1 MNGVHVGNEGVRRRR
16 RRSRSRRTEEAE
28 EEEEE
33 GKRKEKEKEKE
44 KTTQI
49 IVDVR
54 LGFQKRSTYPI
65 VLRFTW
71 KRLILGV

>member
-1 MNGVHVGNEGVRRRR
+1 VHVGNEGVRRRR

-28 EEEEE
+28 EEE
-33 GKRKEKEKEKE
+33 GKRKEKEKE

>member
-16 RRSRSRRTEEAE
+16 RRSRSRRTEEA
-28 EEEEE
+28 EEEE

-65 VLRFTW
+65 VLRFMW

>member
-1 MNGVHVGNEGVRRRR
+1 VNGVHVGNEGVRRRR
-16 RRSRSRRTEEAE
+16 RSRRTEEAE
-28 EEEEE
+28 EEE
-33 GKRKEKEKEKE
+33 GKRKEKEKE

>member
-28 EEEEE
+28 EEE

-44 KTTQI
+44 YIPHCTAIYVETI
-49 IVDVR
+49 DSWGIM
-54 LGFQKRSTYPI
+54 
-65 VLRFTW
+65 
-71 KRLILGV
+71 